1 MLQFYEDILY
11 NNWSFNRNSTFLLIS
26 QKQILR
32 NLLTF
37 TPKSSK
43 MTVYMG
49 MDRLIYS
56 EYSDSSGVRSPQAIV
71 LVNLIMIA

>member
-37 TPKSSK
+37 TLKSSK

-49 MDRLIYS
+49 MDCLIHS